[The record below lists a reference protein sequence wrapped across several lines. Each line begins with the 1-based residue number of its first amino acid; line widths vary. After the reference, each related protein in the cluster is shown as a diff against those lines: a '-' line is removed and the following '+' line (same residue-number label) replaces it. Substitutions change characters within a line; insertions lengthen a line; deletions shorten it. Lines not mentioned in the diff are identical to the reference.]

1 MKPLWLVALGPALA
15 VLALGPPA
23 DAAEEKGAGPGFAIA
38 GPLTFSL
45 DEVPAFSDGE
55 GASDLRWVLQ
65 IRPVQCSRSPS
76 DRVKAYPKLTSKRP
90 LYGSVRFD
98 ANPRERSSGIEFH
111 FVLDESSPQAAKPAA
126 KDAKIEP
133 PPAKTKPAGEASQG
147 QKTPPGSAAK
157 GRAAKARS
165 RPPQGEC
172 PYDRLYFD
180 SNGDSDLT
188 NDGVLQLAKEPA
200 FPTMPR
206 GSGGRFGELNVT
218 FDFGPALGKRPFPV
232 LVSVYSQR
240 DLASVGF
247 VAKTI
252 RKGKIALGGE
262 EHSAVLSQPT
272 ISGRYDRPFTQ
283 LIVMPSDASKPAP
296 LLPSGPL
303 GQSRW
308 IGEQLVSVSASP
320 LGDKLTIEPYRGD
333 TGVLELGAGGRAITQ
348 MGFAAYLMSAA
359 GTAPLSRASPDADFL
374 PRRYTLPVG
383 DYRLSNIVA
392 QYGRLRFSGRLGA
405 DAATATKPPA
415 FPVQIRKD
423 KRQVLE
429 FSGKAEVKF
438 MAPAKEKT
446 FNPGDAVM
454 IKAML
459 DEPWQNVQITGLWDA
474 TKKQQ
479 VKYRIG
485 GREVVR
491 TEFAKIVPTITIKD
505 SAGKTRAEGPM
516 PFG

>member
-1 MKPLWLVALGPALA
+1 
-15 VLALGPPA
+15 
-23 DAAEEKGAGPGFAIA
+23 
-38 GPLTFSL
+38 
-45 DEVPAFSDGE
+45 
-55 GASDLRWVLQ
+55 
-65 IRPVQCSRSPS
+65 
-76 DRVKAYPKLTSKRP
+76 

-98 ANPRERSSGIEFH
+98 ANPRERASGIEFH
-111 FVLDESSPQAAKPAA
+111 FVLDESGPQAAKPAA
-126 KDAKIEP
+126 KDAKTEAP
-133 PPAKTKPAGEASQG
+133 STKTKPAGEANESE
-147 QKTPPGSAAK
+147 KTPVGSAAK
-157 GRAAKARS
+157 SGATKTPGRPS
-165 RPPQGEC
+165 RNEC

-180 SNGDSDLT
+180 ANGDLDLT
-188 NDGVLQLAKEPA
+188 NDGVVQLAKEPVFA
-200 FPTMPR
+200 AMPR

-218 FDFGPALGKRPFPV
+218 FDFGPTLGKRPFPILV
-232 LVSVYSQR
+232 LVYPQR
-240 DLASVGF
+240 DSASVGF
-247 VAKTI
+247 VARTV
-252 RKGKIALGGE
+252 RKGKIAFGGE
-262 EHSAVLSQPT
+262 EHLAVLSQAT
-272 ISGRYDRPFTQ
+272 ISGRYDMPFTQ
-283 LIVMPSDASKPAP
+283 LTVMSSDPSKPYP
-296 LLPSGPL
+296 LIPSGPL
-303 GQSRW
+303 GQTRW

-320 LGDKLTIEPYRGD
+320 LGDTLTIEPYRGE

-383 DYRLSNIVA
+383 DYRLSNLVA

-429 FSGKAEVKF
+429 FSGKPEVKF

-459 DEPWQNVQITGLWDA
+459 TEPWQSVQITGLWDA